1 MFVHN
6 VLVAAICIKLVY
18 YVYAML
24 SLCLL
29 SHGLDRVEGKLFKS
43 GQKCE
48 NWPSKS
54 NGDASCHPVLSCQLA
69 IKNRTFE
76 IFSNILSV
84 ETVMNGLWPVGV
96 EEVGKHYGTNE
107 AIYEINWNWSE
118 LDISM
123 WGKGVY
129 WQKCKLV
136 QVQVIGIGV
145 FTTFFLKHLSSPWPS
160 SSLCASNGGRRMARN
175 PVEKEH
181 FNISTH
187 TGFCQ
192 TIPDDIM
199 SVWMQITLTLSDSLL
214 RCQGQEST
222 SKLSYKS
229 LSNFRAV
236 VN

>member
-1 MFVHN
+1 
-6 VLVAAICIKLVY
+6 
-18 YVYAML
+18 
-24 SLCLL
+24 
-29 SHGLDRVEGKLFKS
+29 
-43 GQKCE
+43 
-48 NWPSKS
+48 
-54 NGDASCHPVLSCQLA
+54 
-69 IKNRTFE
+69 
-76 IFSNILSV
+76 
-84 ETVMNGLWPVGV
+84 
-96 EEVGKHYGTNE
+96 
-107 AIYEINWNWSE
+107 
-118 LDISM
+118 M
-123 WGKGVY
+123 WGKDVY

-145 FTTFFLKHLSSPWPS
+145 FTTFFLKHLSSPS

-214 RCQGQEST
+214 CSQGQEST

-229 LSNFRAV
+229 LSNFTAV

>member
-1 MFVHN
+1 MKTDPLGAV
-6 VLVAAICIKLVY
+6 VMRVATLFSHKKTE
-18 YVYAML
+18 
-24 SLCLL
+24 LL
-29 SHGLDRVEGKLFKS
+29 IIL
-43 GQKCE
+43 Q
-48 NWPSKS
+48 
-54 NGDASCHPVLSCQLA
+54 
-69 IKNRTFE
+69 
-76 IFSNILSV
+76 NILSV

-96 EEVGKHYGTNE
+96 EQVGKHYGTNE

-118 LDISM
+118 LDIS
-123 WGKGVY
+123 
-129 WQKCKLV
+129 
-136 QVQVIGIGV
+136 
-145 FTTFFLKHLSSPWPS
+145 TTFFLKHLSSPF

-181 FNISTH
+181 FNISIH

-214 RCQGQEST
+214 CSQGQEST